1 MKVKHLKTKTTIEL
15 TPEELDK
22 YIECVTHLDNTVSTL
37 FECQDMFLSD
47 LSKLETLSWR
57 LREVFGLKRKDYKYI
72 KENYSD

>member
-22 YIECVTHLDNTVSTL
+22 YIECVKHLDNTVSTL
-37 FECQDMFLSD
+37 FECQDMFISD
-47 LSKLETLSWR
+47 LRELETLSWR
-57 LREVFGLKRKDYKYI
+57 LREVFGLTRKDYKYI